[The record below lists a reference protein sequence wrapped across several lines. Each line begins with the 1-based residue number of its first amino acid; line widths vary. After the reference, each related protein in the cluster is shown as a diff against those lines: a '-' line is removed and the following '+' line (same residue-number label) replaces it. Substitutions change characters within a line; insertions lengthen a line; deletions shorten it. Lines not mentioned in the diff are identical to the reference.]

1 MMETEERNVGECVS
15 MASREEL
22 LEQYEEAQFA
32 LLMDKILELQ
42 GEEAIRKNEELKRD
56 PAAAVPR
63 EVDER
68 SISTIN
74 ETFDALERQKKS
86 RNLRR
91 ALRTLVIAA
100 AVAVLLFTTV
110 SADFRMAAKNFV
122 YELTE
127 LAAELMFDYG
137 DDSAE
142 ESKGE
147 VIMGYY
153 IPALPKDFELM
164 DKGENAY
171 SMWRQ
176 YHCENGFVMI
186 RVVEDDGNGLKYHTD
201 AEDIDAMYERI
212 NQFEVLIFEESDRIQ
227 FVLSDKKNEKYIE
240 ITSTAFSMEDLRKY
254 VSGIKNN

>member
-1 MMETEERNVGECVS
+1 

-42 GEEAIRKNEELKRD
+42 GEEGIRKNEELKRD

-68 SISTIN
+68 SIATIN
-74 ETFDALERQKKS
+74 ETFDALERRKKT

-91 ALRTLVIAA
+91 ALRTLLIAA
-100 AVAVLLFTTV
+100 VVAALLFTTV
-110 SADFRMAAKNFV
+110 SADFRIAAKNFV

-127 LAAELMFDYG
+127 LAAELMFDFG

-142 ESKGE
+142 ESGKGE

-153 IPALPKDFELM
+153 IPALPEEFELVGS
-164 DKGENAY
+164 GE
-171 SMWRQ
+171 SGLSVWRK
-176 YHCENGFVMI
+176 YTNDDGFVLI
-186 RVVEDDGNGLKYHTD
+186 NVLSGDRDGLDYHTD
-201 AEDIDAMYERI
+201 AENVNGTYDRI
-212 NQFEVLIFEESDRIQ
+212 NQFEVLILETDSRIQ
-227 FVLSDKKNEKYIE
+227 FVLSDKQNEKFIE
-240 ITSTAFSMEDLRKY
+240 ITSTALSYDQLMDY
-254 VSGIKNN
+254 VIWIKNN